1 VKASEIEQSMIQY
14 FDNLRLYSLGSKIGY
29 SQMDTYDLELAPSIP
44 QTPAYRYKR
53 VRNESSSSRLNLES
67 RREESIRRTL
77 DHFSH
82 RVSVRKHSY
91 GEC

>member
-1 VKASEIEQSMIQY
+1 MIQY
-14 FDNLRLYSLGSKIGY
+14 FDNLRLYSLGSKDDY
-29 SQMDTYDLELAPSIP
+29 SHMDTYDLELALSIP

-53 VRNESSSSRLNLES
+53 VRNGRSSSKLNLES

-82 RVSVRKHSY
+82 RGSVRKHSY